1 MDIQSMID
9 QLDSWKYENKAISKT
24 FQFSSY
30 LSGINFVNKIA
41 LLAEKMDHHPDIKI
55 DCHDIENII
64 AIIMD
69 HLNCLN
75 QEVSILLTGDK
86 DIRRLNQEFRSIDQ
100 PTDVLSFPQNA
111 DEDPCIP
118 EEIILGDI
126 AVSLDIAKAQ
136 AKEHGLDFKE
146 EIILLLIHGILHL
159 LGYDHEISEQE
170 EKKMR
175 DKTRELFK
183 LVFPERMLADSC
195 NY

>member
-1 MDIQSMID
+1 M
-9 QLDSWKYENKAISKT
+9 
-24 FQFSSY
+24 
-30 LSGINFVNKIA
+30 GV
-41 LLAEKMDHHPDIKI
+41 LLRNDHPDINI
-55 DCHDIENII
+55 DCHDIENMI
-64 AIIMD
+64 AKIMG
-69 HLNCLN
+69 HLDCPK

-159 LGYDHEISEQE
+159 LGYDHEISEKEE
-170 EKKMR
+170 EKMR
-175 DKTRELFK
+175 NKTRELFK

>member
-1 MDIQSMID
+1 M
-9 QLDSWKYENKAISKT
+9 
-24 FQFSSY
+24 
-30 LSGINFVNKIA
+30 GV
-41 LLAEKMDHHPDIKI
+41 LLRNDHPDINI
-55 DCHDIENII
+55 DCNDIENII
-64 AIIMD
+64 IKIMD
-69 HLNCLN
+69 HLDCRN
-75 QEVSILLTGDK
+75 QEVSILLTGNK
-86 DIRRLNQEFRSIDQ
+86 YIRRLNQEFRSIDQ

-118 EEIILGDI
+118 EKIILGDI

-170 EKKMR
+170 EKQMR
-175 DKTRELFK
+175 NKTRELFK
-183 LVFPERMLADSC
+183 LIFPKRLLADSC